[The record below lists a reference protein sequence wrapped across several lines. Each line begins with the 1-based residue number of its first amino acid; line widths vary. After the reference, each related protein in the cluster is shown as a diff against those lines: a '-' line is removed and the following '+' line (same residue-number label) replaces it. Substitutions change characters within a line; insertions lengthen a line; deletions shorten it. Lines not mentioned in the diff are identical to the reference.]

1 MVWNIMNFMQSRI
14 YINPCCVSPAIC
26 SIEPVQAGSGAMR
39 IVVNKKVAISVMI
52 SMCTMSY
59 ITEAVAGNG
68 KDPRLKR
75 YMTIL
80 QHNQE

>member
-1 MVWNIMNFMQSRI
+1 
-14 YINPCCVSPAIC
+14 
-26 SIEPVQAGSGAMR
+26 
-39 IVVNKKVAISVMI
+39 
-52 SMCTMSY
+52 MSY

-80 QHNQE
+80 QHNQEWERWQSFNCLVFGHELLYAYLDSKAIQLGSILSFGNKVVKGKSSSVFIYNDRW